1 MAIFRN
7 GKRDNSTPINGGVYG
22 GDNYGI
28 AGGIHVDSIDLKAAR
43 QKEAE
48 ELAAARAAAVWE
60 ALDSE

>member
-7 GKRDNSTPINGGVYG
+7 GKRDSAPVNGGVYG

-28 AGGIHVDSIDLKAAR
+28 AGGVHTDSIDLKAAR
-43 QKEAE
+43 QKEVE
-48 ELAAARAAAVWE
+48 ELAAARAAAVWD